1 MSSRLVRWRA
11 LIPVSLALL
20 VSACD
25 AELVAASLGTGG
37 TTLFALTPDAF
48 IGTWSHNETSDG
60 PGGGVVTQ
68 TTWHF
73 VSGGAATRTITTFT
87 TLGAILST
95 NTTPV
100 TWTVSAGVLL
110 LNFGPPSFQIVRV
123 PYVIDFGVQSTTLV
137 LDGVPYQQ
145 VDS

>member
-1 MSSRLVRWRA
+1 MSSRVARWRA
-11 LIPVSLALL
+11 LIPVTLALV

-25 AELVAASLGTGG
+25 MELVAASLGSG
-37 TTLFALTPDAF
+37 TTLFAQTPDAL
-48 IGTWSHNETSDG
+48 IGTWSHVETSDG
-60 PGGGVVTQ
+60 PSGVVTQ

-73 VSGGAATRTITTFT
+73 LSGGAATRTITTFT
-87 TLGAILST
+87 TLGVIIST

-100 TWTVSAGVLL
+100 TWTVSTGVLL

-123 PYVIDFGVQSTTLV
+123 PYVIDFGVQATTLL
-137 LDGVPYQQ
+137 LDGVPYQR